1 MQKEVTKSW
10 ALFLGIGT
18 IMIAHGL
25 QMQVMG
31 IRSVNENFN
40 LITTGIFMSGYF
52 VGYFLGSQTTPKL
65 VQKVGHI
72 RVFAAFASLASLSAL
87 VAAIYV
93 NPFMWTLSRFL
104 TGISL
109 VSCYIVAESWLND
122 RATNKNRGQLLSAYM
137 IILFAGLA
145 IGMLLLN
152 VSNPNNYEPFIL
164 VSILLSLALV
174 PILLTK
180 RSAPKFKK
188 IGTIS
193 VNELFKISPLG
204 TVSSFCTGLIH
215 SAFFSLIAVYATTSN
230 FTLFE
235 TSILLFLSTI
245 AGVIFQGPI
254 GYFSDKF
261 ERRKVIVV
269 TTLLSALFAL
279 LAIIFGGESLQNM
292 YLSVKVPLSKIIFFI
307 SVALYAGLCLPLF
320 SLNLAHTND
329 YVAKE
334 KFVAAGGGLQLIFG
348 IGAIIGPILCSLF
361 MDIFNIN
368 GFFIFLILSHLFI
381 AIFGIYR
388 MRVRESVDN
397 PDSTFTPVPA
407 TITPAGL
414 ELDPDTPANLDN
426 NNNKAT
432 LG

>member
-137 IILFAGLA
+137 IILFGGLA

-368 GFFIFLILSHLFI
+368 GFFIFLIISHLFI